1 MACYP
6 LAQQKAQQEIDN
18 LTGGQRLPNYGDRAS
33 LPYVEALFR
42 EVMRWRPVV
51 PLGVAHA
58 ASDDDV
64 YNGYYI
70 PKGTNSYY
78 IILNLPQHLSRVSCY
93 RKYLVRLAMHDLH
106 SLID

>member
-6 LAQQKAQQEIDN
+6 HAQQKAQQEIDN
-18 LTGGQRLPNYGDRAS
+18 LTDGQRLPNYTDRSS

-42 EVMRWRPVV
+42 EVMRWRPVL

-58 ASDDDV
+58 ASDDDI

-70 PKGTNSYY
+70 PKGTNDPY
-78 IILNLPQHLSRVSCY
+78 IHFQ
-93 RKYLVRLAMHDLH
+93 LA
-106 SLID
+106 